1 VSKQKVTVLFFN
13 SYGDQV
19 GCDDIPYP
27 PSAVYV
33 QLGVGKAPDAP
44 HGILRAASGV
54 KLAPDEVRQF
64 EEAFAQV
71 IPHLVEPAGMG
82 IVFGADS
89 REVLPGER
97 PLHPLTS
104 QCRCGR
110 QITKL
115 TSDGEWAHSD

>member
-27 PSAVYV
+27 PGTVYV
-33 QLGVGKAPDAP
+33 QLGIGDVPETP
-44 HGILRAASGV
+44 HGSPFPAW
-54 KLAPDEVRQF
+54 LAPGEELFSATEVRHIG
-64 EEAFAQV
+64 V
-71 IPHLVEPAGMG
+71 RVEPLKTA
-82 IVFGADS
+82 IIFGADD
-89 REVLPGER
+89 REILPGEER

-115 TSDGEWAHSD
+115 TSDGAWAHSD